1 MYPETLSKKPLV
13 EAIFEIRWALTPQP
27 DGTLRDPYYQLLVG
41 RLYDEVRS
49 QFSHWEPLPIAEFPE
64 HMAPHMVQHRFR
76 ATEGGWPLIQLGP
89 GLLTVNDTEG
99 YEWPQFREY
108 CTFAVDA
115 LKRAYTDAKQ
125 PLAIEQAMLRYIDAD
140 VLADETPQEFLK
152 KLKITTEVPGPL
164 SEEVSNKDEM
174 IGFNLQWMFR
184 ARDPKG
190 VAQFRI
196 TQGKKQDQDAIIWE
210 TSILSRGADVSDFLI
225 QGTDWIDAA
234 HQMTHDWFYKLIEGE
249 LLEKYR

>member
-1 MYPETLSKKPLV
+1 MYPENLTNKPLV
-13 EAIFEIRWALTPQP
+13 EAIFEIRWRLISQQ

-64 HMAPHMVQHRFR
+64 HMFPHMVQHRFR
-76 ATEGGWPLIQLGP
+76 VTEGGWPLIQLGP

-99 YEWPQFREY
+99 YEWPQFRDN
-108 CTFAVDA
+108 CAFAVEA
-115 LKRAYTDAKQ
+115 LQRAYTDAKQ
-125 PLAIEQAMLRYIDAD
+125 PLTIEQATLRYIDAD
-140 VLADETPQEFLK
+140 VLTDETPQDFLK
-152 KLKITTEVPGPL
+152 KLKITTEVPSPL
-164 SEEVSNKDEM
+164 SGEISANDEM
-174 IGFNLQWMFR
+174 IGFNLQWTFR

-196 TQGKKQDQDAIIWE
+196 TQGKKQDEDAIIWE
-210 TSILSRGADVSDFLI
+210 TAILSRGAEISDFLEKSA
-225 QGTDWIDAA
+225 DWIHDA
-234 HQMTHDWFYKLIEGE
+234 HLITHNWFYKLIDGE

>member
-1 MYPETLSKKPLV
+1 MYPEILTRKPLV
-13 EAIFEIRWALTPQP
+13 EAIFEVRWALAPQA

-41 RLYDEVRS
+41 RLYDQVRS
-49 QFSHWEPLPIAEFPE
+49 QFPHWEPLPTAEFPE
-64 HMAPHMVQHRFR
+64 HMFPHMIQHRFR
-76 ATEGGWPLIQLGP
+76 VTEGGWPLIQLGP

-99 YEWPQFREY
+99 YEWPHFRNN
-108 CTFAVDA
+108 CAFAVDA
-115 LKRAYTDAKQ
+115 LQRAYADAKP

-140 VLADETPQEFLK
+140 VLAAETPQDFLK

-164 SEEVSNKDEM
+164 SEELSAKDEM
-174 IGFNLQWMFR
+174 IGFNLQWTFR
-184 ARDPKG
+184 AKKPKG
-190 VAQFRI
+190 IAQFRI

-210 TSILSRGADVSDFLI
+210 TAILSKADDISDFLV
-225 QGTDWIDAA
+225 QSADWIHDA